1 MNPMFDP
8 INVQEQLIKER
19 KKTVNSNEII
29 GWADSVLN
37 DQTEKASVLQRLSKS
52 PLEREINNFNIDHVV
67 TENIFHI
74 SQIRKICINYRLRF
88 LDTKYFKSAYPPEV
102 VEKIQKIEQDHNTVL
117 DGFKIIAPSKLFTLD
132 KADDPLLFAPMGNGY
147 YYLIHQWGTD
157 LHPLRRIKYWS
168 IKNVENL
175 GISLFV
181 LSFLLTVLTKGI
193 IYDESAN
200 FGHLFMLFL
209 FYLKGALGMLFFYG
223 AASGKNFSQYAWQ
236 SRYDK
241 IS

>member
-1 MNPMFDP
+1 MFEP
-8 INVQEQLIKER
+8 IDIQNKLIQER
-19 KKTVNSNEII
+19 KKVIKSEDII
-29 GWADSVLN
+29 GWAYSVLN
-37 DQTEKASVLQRLSKS
+37 HHREETNILQRLSRS
-52 PLEREINNFNIDHVV
+52 PIDREINNFDIDKVN
-67 TENIFHI
+67 TEAIFHI
-74 SQIRKICINYRLRF
+74 SQIRKICIDYRLRF
-88 LDTKYFKSAYPPEV
+88 LDTKYFKGSYPEEV
-102 VEKIQKIEQDHNTVL
+102 VQKIQDIEQKHHTVL

-147 YYLIHQWGTD
+147 YYLIHKWGTD
-157 LHPLRRIKYWS
+157 LHSFRKIKYWS

-181 LSFLLTVLTKGI
+181 VSFILTVLTKGI
-193 IYDESAN
+193 IYDESATV
-200 FGHLFMLFL
+200 GHLFMLWL
-209 FYLKGALGMLFFYG
+209 FYVKGVLGMIFMYG

>member
-1 MNPMFDP
+1 MFDP

-29 GWADSVLN
+29 GWAYSVLN

-52 PLEREINNFNIDHVV
+52 PLEREINNFDIDHVA

-88 LDTKYFKSAYPPEV
+88 LDTKYFKSTYPPEV

>member
-1 MNPMFDP
+1 MMLTPVD
-8 INVQEQLIKER
+8 IQQKLIRER
-19 KKTVNSNEII
+19 KKAINSDDIV
-29 GWADSVLN
+29 GWAYSVLN
-37 DQTEKASVLQRLSKS
+37 DETQESTILQRLSKS
-52 PLEREINNFNIDHVV
+52 PIERDINNFDIDKVA
-67 TENIFHI
+67 TDAIFHI
-74 SQIRKICINYRLRF
+74 TQIRKICIDYRLRF
-88 LDTKYFKSAYPPEV
+88 LDTKYFKGSYPQEV
-102 VEKIQKIEQDHNTVL
+102 VEKIQQIEKEHNTVL

-147 YYLIHQWGTD
+147 YYLIHKWGTD
-157 LHPLRRIKYWS
+157 LHPLRKYKYWS

-175 GISLFV
+175 GVSLFV
-181 LSFLLTVLTKGI
+181 FSFLLTMVTKDI
-193 IYDESAN
+193 IYDESAT

-209 FYLKGALGMLFFYG
+209 FYVKGVLGMLFFYG